1 MARYIYKTKS
11 GDTWDTIAKTIYD
24 NEYFA
29 GDLMAVNPEH
39 IGTFIFSEGIEIT
52 AYDAVDETDGSMP
65 PWKFEAG
72 EEDEEEDVENGDIDY

>member
-1 MARYIYKTKS
+1 
-11 GDTWDTIAKTIYD
+11 
-24 NEYFA
+24 
-29 GDLMAVNPEH
+29 MAVNPEH
-39 IGTFIFSEGIEIT
+39 IGTFIFSEGVEIT